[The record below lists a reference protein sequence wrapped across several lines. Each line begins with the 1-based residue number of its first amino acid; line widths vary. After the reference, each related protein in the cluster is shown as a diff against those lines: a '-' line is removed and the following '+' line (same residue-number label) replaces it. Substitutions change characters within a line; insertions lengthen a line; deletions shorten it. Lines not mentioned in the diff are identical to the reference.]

1 MTTWS
6 HQTQLV
12 ALLSCFVMSA
22 CATNPV
28 TGRKQVALM
37 TEAQEIEMGREADR
51 QVRQEMPIYEDSEL
65 QQYVEET
72 GLALARTSHRPN
84 LPWAFAIVDSPAINA
99 FALPGG
105 YIYVTRGLL
114 AYLGDEAQL
123 AGVLGHEIGHV
134 TARHSV
140 EQFTRATGAGI
151 GMTIASIF
159 FPATRPFGDLAAT
172 GAGIW
177 FLKYGRD
184 DELQADRLGAEYA
197 AQSGWNPDGVAGML
211 TTLSRL
217 DDVNGSDRRGIPS
230 WLSTHPEPAARVEQV
245 RTTVE
250 ESRALV
256 GNGAGVTRRDEYLRR
271 IDGLAY
277 GDDPREGVVRGS
289 LFLHADLRF
298 ALQFPEGWDV
308 VNGADQVVATEPGT
322 SHSMVFD
329 LVRDAQVNRSLEDVA
344 TRSMRGA
351 GFTPVERGSSTTI
364 NGLSAWVGTFDGTL
378 RGIGQVRSSLA
389 VIQHERSVYRLV
401 GVGPR
406 ESFARVERSIADSQ
420 RSFRALTRAEA
431 REIGPNRIDFYLV
444 REGDS
449 WQSIAQHA
457 GNGIVRASTLAIMNG
472 FPPAEQP
479 RPGDRIKLVVAG

>member
-1 MTTWS
+1 MPMWS
-6 HQTQLV
+6 HQTRIL
-12 ALLSCFVMSA
+12 ALLSCFAISA

-51 QVRQEMPIYEDSEL
+51 QVRQEMPVYDDPEL
-65 QQYVEET
+65 QQYVEEI
-72 GLALARTSHRPN
+72 GQALARKSHRPN
-84 LPWAFAIVDSPAINA
+84 LPWTFAIVDSPAINA

-140 EQFTRATGAGI
+140 EQYTRATGAGI

-172 GAGIW
+172 GVGIW

-197 AQSGWNPDGVAGML
+197 AQGGWNPDGVAGML
-211 TTLSRL
+211 RTLSRL
-217 DDVNGSDRRGIPS
+217 DDVNSSDRRGIPG
-230 WLSTHPEPAARVEQV
+230 WLSTHPEPAVRVEQV
-245 RTTVE
+245 HTAVEGSRT
-250 ESRALV
+250 LV
-256 GNGAGVTRRDEYLRR
+256 PDGSGVTGRDDYLRR
-271 IDGLAY
+271 IDGLPY

-298 ALQFPEGWDV
+298 ALQFPDGWEV
-308 VNGADQVVATEPGT
+308 VNGAEQVVATEPGT

-329 LVRDAQVNRSLEDVA
+329 LVRGAQSNRSLEDLA

-351 GFTPVERGSSTTI
+351 GFSPAGPGVSTTI
-364 NGLSAWVGTFDGTL
+364 NGLPAWVGTFDGKL
-378 RGIGQVRSSLA
+378 NDIGEVRSRLA
-389 VIQHERSVYRLV
+389 VIQHERNVYRLV
-401 GVGPR
+401 GVGAR
-406 ESFARVERSIADSQ
+406 ESFPRVERAIEDSQ
-420 RSFRALTRAEA
+420 RSFRALSRAEA
-431 REIGPNRIDFYLV
+431 REIGPNRIDFHTV
-444 REGDS
+444 REGDT

-457 GNGIVRASTLAIMNG
+457 GGGIVKASTLAIMNG

-479 RPGDRIKLVVAG
+479 RAGDRIKIVVAG